1 MEDIPKTVKWLL
13 EFANL
18 GCKQGELNLQ
28 SLDKISILKRP
39 PVKPPANIESLKF
52 EHDKPPL
59 PHTALNT
66 ITDNTGYQWLRTWGE
81 PVFIG
86 KDVYPA
92 LSEFKTFFT
101 KNGLP
106 PLKNIESIDIVFQEN
121 SVKLFLKQDKSGKN
135 FIYKKCAIPKD
146 TLLNIEM
153 QGYQLLKAFWVI
165 TRKAFISTIREY
177 NREQAGF
184 SIMELKEFVYKQYRE
199 WDNEST
205 SFDRE
210 GRTFTHDNT
219 LPCAFCAYILDWW
232 ANYRELYQCVK
243 PCPCCGSFWI
253 ADNTKRRGRIQ
264 KYCSE
269 DCEIRFNQQSRTKD
283 NSYKKHHRNNNYKNV
298 KKEII
303 EWLINN
309 YPEQNRQ
316 GVFRFVTKVRAN
328 KIYDELSGKAKTSM
342 KEFDRIFKKPKGY

>member
-39 PVKPPANIESLKF
+39 PVKPPAN
-52 EHDKPPL
+52 HDKPPL

-81 PVFIG
+81 PVFLG

-106 PLKNIESIDIVFQEN
+106 PLKKFESIDIVFQEN

-135 FIYKKCAIPKD
+135 FIYKKCVISKD
-146 TLLNIEM
+146 NLLNSEI
-153 QGYQLLKAFWVI
+153 QGYQLLKAFWAI

-199 WDNEST
+199 WDNKST
-205 SFDRE
+205 PLDRE
-210 GRTFTHDNT
+210 GRTFPHDNT
-219 LPCAFCAYILDWW
+219 LPCAFNAYILDWW
-232 ANYRELYQCVK
+232 ANYKELYPCVK
-243 PCPCCGSFWI
+243 LCPCCGSFWI
-253 ADNTKRRGRIQ
+253 ADNMKKRGRVQ
-264 KYCSE
+264 RYCGKE
-269 DCEIRFNQQSRTKD
+269 CEIKFNQQSRTKD
-283 NSYKKHHRNNNYKNV
+283 SCNKKRYRIMSHSKV
-298 KKEII
+298 KKDVI
-303 EWLINN
+303 EWLLCNH
-309 YPEQNRQ
+309 YEQNKN
-316 GVFRFVTKVRAN
+316 GVYGFVTKIRAN
-328 KIYDELSGKAKTSM
+328 EIYDELPEKAKTSM
-342 KEFDRIFKKPKGY
+342 KEFFRIWAKPRGY